1 MGEDWHKDLRVGRK
15 DCASPPRTHALPIRT
30 LASEREAYPQAHRAP
45 IIDTVLIEA
54 RPDAPEVFIALK
66 LSDRE
71 ELTCHLVNL
80 KSERAQFGEI

>member
-1 MGEDWHKDLRVGRK
+1 MSTRALTSEGETY
-15 DCASPPRTHALPIRT
+15 S
-30 LASEREAYPQAHRAP
+30 QAHRAP
-45 IIDTVLIEA
+45 VINTVLAEA